1 MEEKKRQTQPQP
13 IALKT
18 YDGGLQLIDD
28 ASAGIETL
36 DSIVAYGRS
45 AMKLANGMRKSLMRS
60 NYIARMRSALTPEV
74 MGAVMYLQG
83 SELGFLTDKDKEGG
97 YPVNVVRDCVIS
109 AAAKGLAPVE
119 NQFNIIG
126 GRMYVTTNG
135 CLQILAE
142 LGVRHSETAAIPQL
156 GADRAKTKVLV
167 EWEEDGRRQSKELE
181 FEVRLNKGMGVDGA
195 NGKAIRKARM
205 WLVNRISGMTLA
217 DADAEEAM
225 AEQQELRQAQLSAA
239 RGPLGR
245 RRQGQLAEASG
256 TPVVSLPA
264 SGQPEAVSPV
274 TMAEAVPGAGA
285 SPSPSPDVVGELR
298 RALESHGIG
307 DVTAEEVVAF
317 HGARGCQLNVGYCC
331 QRIEAAARAV
341 REWRGDPSPESGSEA
356 AGTAEEVTA

>member
-1 MEEKKRQTQPQP
+1 MEEKQERQKQPQP

-18 YDGGLQLIDD
+18 YDGGLRLIDE
-28 ASAGIETL
+28 ASAGIEAL
-36 DSIVAYGRS
+36 DAIVAYGRS

-135 CLQILAE
+135 CLQILAD

-167 EWEEDGRRQSKELE
+167 EWEEDGQRQSKELE

-225 AEQQELRQAQLSAA
+225 AEADERRRASSSS
-239 RGPLGR
+239 GPL
-245 RRQGQLAEASG
+245 S
-256 TPVVSLPA
+256 PKVVP
-264 SGQPEAVSPV
+264 PEAPS
-274 TMAEAVPGAGA
+274 
-285 SPSPSPDVVGELR
+285 SPSSPAELPSPEPSGDVLGELSE
-298 RALESHGIG
+298 ALVQHGIQ
-307 DVTAEEVVAF
+307 DVTAADIVAF
-317 HGARGCQLNVGYCC
+317 HEAKGLKVNAAYCVR
-331 QRIEAAARAV
+331 RIDAAAKAV
-341 REWRGDPSPESGSEA
+341 REWRGAPRG
-356 AGTAEEVTA
+356 EEVQA

>member
-1 MEEKKRQTQPQP
+1 MEEKQERQKQPQP

-18 YDGGLQLIDD
+18 YDGGLRLIDE
-28 ASAGIETL
+28 ASAGIEAL
-36 DSIVAYGRS
+36 DAIVAYGRS
-45 AMKLANGMRKSLMRS
+45 AMELANGMRKSLMRS

-97 YPVNVVRDCVIS
+97 YPANVVRDCVIS

-135 CLQILAE
+135 CLQILAD

-167 EWEEDGRRQSKELE
+167 EWEEDGQRQSKELE
-181 FEVRLNKGMGVDGA
+181 FEVRLNKGMGVDGV

-225 AEQQELRQAQLSAA
+225 AEADERRRASSSS
-239 RGPLGR
+239 GPLS
-245 RRQGQLAEASG
+245 LK
-256 TPVVSLPA
+256 VVP
-264 SGQPEAVSPV
+264 PEAPS
-274 TMAEAVPGAGA
+274 
-285 SPSPSPDVVGELR
+285 SPSSPAELPSPEPSGD
-298 RALESHGIG
+298 ALGDMSQALAQHGIQ
-307 DVTAEEVVAF
+307 DVTAEEIVAF
-317 HGARGCQLNVGYCC
+317 HEAKGLKVNAAYCVR
-331 QRIEAAARAV
+331 RIDAAAKAV
-341 REWRGDPSPESGSEA
+341 REWRGA
-356 AGTAEEVTA
+356 AVGEEVQA

>member
-1 MEEKKRQTQPQP
+1 MEEKERQKQPQP

-18 YDGGLQLIDD
+18 YDGGLRLIDE
-28 ASAGIETL
+28 ASAGIEAL
-36 DSIVAYGRS
+36 DAIVAYGRS

-109 AAAKGLAPVE
+109 AAAKGLSPVE

-135 CLQILAE
+135 CLQILAD

-156 GADRAKTKVLV
+156 VADRAKTKVLV
-167 EWEEDGRRQSKELE
+167 EWEEDSRRQSKELE

-225 AEQQELRQAQLSAA
+225 AEADERRRASSSS
-239 RGPLGR
+239 GPL
-245 RRQGQLAEASG
+245 S
-256 TPVVSLPA
+256 PKVVP
-264 SGQPEAVSPV
+264 PEAPS
-274 TMAEAVPGAGA
+274 
-285 SPSPSPDVVGELR
+285 SPSSPAELPSPEPSGDVLGELSQ
-298 RALESHGIG
+298 ALVQHGIQ
-307 DVTAEEVVAF
+307 DVTAEEIVAF
-317 HGARGCQLNVGYCC
+317 HEAKGLKVNAAYCVR
-331 QRIEAAARAV
+331 RIDAAAKAV
-341 REWRGDPSPESGSEA
+341 REWRGAPRG
-356 AGTAEEVTA
+356 EEVQA

>member
-1 MEEKKRQTQPQP
+1 MEEKQERQKQPQP

-18 YDGGLQLIDD
+18 YDGGLRLIDE
-28 ASAGIETL
+28 ASAGIEAL
-36 DSIVAYGRS
+36 DAIVAYGRS

-142 LGVRHSETAAIPQL
+142 LGVRHSETAAIPQM

-167 EWEEDGRRQSKELE
+167 EWEEDSRRQSKELE

-195 NGKAIRKARM
+195 NGKALRKARM

-225 AEQQELRQAQLSAA
+225 AEAEERRRASSSS
-239 RGPLGR
+239 GPL
-245 RRQGQLAEASG
+245 S
-256 TPVVSLPA
+256 PKVVP
-264 SGQPEAVSPV
+264 PEAPS
-274 TMAEAVPGAGA
+274 
-285 SPSPSPDVVGELR
+285 SPSSPAELPSPEPSGD
-298 RALESHGIG
+298 ALGDMSQALAQHGIQ
-307 DVTAEEVVAF
+307 DVTAEEIVAF
-317 HGARGCQLNVGYCC
+317 HEAKGLKVNAAYCVR
-331 QRIEAAARAV
+331 RIDAAAKAV
-341 REWRGDPSPESGSEA
+341 REWRGAA
-356 AGTAEEVTA
+356 AGEEVQA

>member
-1 MEEKKRQTQPQP
+1 MEEKERQKQAQP

-18 YDGGLQLIDD
+18 YDGGLRLIDD
-28 ASAGIETL
+28 ASAGIEAL
-36 DSIVAYGRS
+36 DAIVAYGRS
-45 AMKLANGMRKSLMRS
+45 AMRLANGMRKSLMRS

-97 YPVNVVRDCVIS
+97 YPANVVRDCVIS

-135 CLQILAE
+135 CLQILAD

-167 EWEEDGRRQSKELE
+167 EWEEDGQRQSKELE

-225 AEQQELRQAQLSAA
+225 AEADERRRASSAS
-239 RGPLGR
+239 GPLSPKVVPPEP
-245 RRQGQLAEASG
+245 EAS
-256 TPVVSLPA
+256 A
-264 SGQPEAVSPV
+264 SSEP
-274 TMAEAVPGAGA
+274 
-285 SPSPSPDVVGELR
+285 PSSEPSGDVLGDLSQ
-298 RALESHGIG
+298 ALAQHGIQ
-307 DVTAEEVVAF
+307 DVTAADIVAF
-317 HGARGCQLNVGYCC
+317 HEAKGLKVNAAYCVR
-331 QRIEAAARAV
+331 RIDAAAKAV
-341 REWRGDPSPESGSEA
+341 REWRGAPRG
-356 AGTAEEVTA
+356 EEVQA

>member
-1 MEEKKRQTQPQP
+1 MEEKERQKQAQP
-13 IALKT
+13 IAMKT
-18 YDGGLQLIDD
+18 YDGGLQLIDE

-36 DSIVAYGRS
+36 DAIVAYGRS

-167 EWEEDGRRQSKELE
+167 EWEEDGQRQSKELE

-225 AEQQELRQAQLSAA
+225 AEADERRRASSSS
-239 RGPLGR
+239 GPL
-245 RRQGQLAEASG
+245 A
-256 TPVVSLPA
+256 PKVVP
-264 SGQPEAVSPV
+264 PEP
-274 TMAEAVPGAGA
+274 EA
-285 SPSPSPDVVGELR
+285 SPSVAAEPSGD
-298 RALESHGIG
+298 ALGDMSQALAQHGIQ
-307 DVTAEEVVAF
+307 DVTAAEIVAF
-317 HGARGCQLNVGYCC
+317 HEAKGLKVNAAYCVR
-331 QRIEAAARAV
+331 RIDAAAKAV
-341 REWRGDPSPESGSEA
+341 REWRGAA
-356 AGTAEEVTA
+356 AGEEVQA